1 MKTKYEFILE
11 ILGVTKRHSI
21 DNEFLDWFSRFF
33 QLIDILAPWVI
44 NKNPRLYQYL
54 VEGGEDLDLRKGD
67 KLDYFYALLAFLKS
81 FKKSF
86 KGMDEQMGVKS
97 KNTFEFKYIDEF
109 NEFPYEFRHISTEL
123 SHGINIAQ
131 LCEVIQG
138 YIFNHTN
145 TVNGLRYCHEMMMK
159 SEDAFRGEHSFYEGD
174 ESGYWGRRN
183 SVERTL
189 NVLSITILMMDHF
202 GYFDLK

>member
-21 DNEFLDWFSRFF
+21 DKEFLDWFSRFF
-33 QLIDILAPWVI
+33 QIIDILEPWVVSR
-44 NKNPRLYQYL
+44 NPCLYQYL
-54 VEGGEDLDLRKGD
+54 VKGGEVLDLRKGD

-109 NEFPYEFRHISTEL
+109 NEFPYEFRGISTEL
-123 SHGINIAQ
+123 NRGINVAQ

-138 YIFNHTN
+138 YIFNHAK
-145 TVNGLRYCHEMMMK
+145 TVNELRYYHDMIMK
-159 SEDAFRGEHSFYEGD
+159 SEEVYRGNKSFYEDD

-189 NVLSITILMMDHF
+189 GVLSITILMMHRF